1 MKVPPVSTQI
11 CQCSANDKRL
21 YWFVFC
27 GLNKNLIMKF
37 SERSDALL
45 PAILVRLLCMVLRSG
60 GKNKCVELSAQVIFK
75 ARFFF
80 SKFNYGVTNQAR
92 CRLAITI
99 ASTSEI

>member
-1 MKVPPVSTQI
+1 
-11 CQCSANDKRL
+11 
-21 YWFVFC
+21 
-27 GLNKNLIMKF
+27 
-37 SERSDALL
+37 
-45 PAILVRLLCMVLRSG
+45 LVRFSRINQKSDHEILGAELCFAAGHPGQATVYAVLSSG

-99 ASTSEI
+99 VSTSEI